1 MRSNASIFNKLESR
15 NQQTKIEAWKL
26 SLETDEVEVLKE
38 LGDDCIAE
46 QRRQK
51 ALFRQPRSKLY
62 ESRELKS

>member
-15 NQQTKIEAWKL
+15 NQQTKIEAQEAGSGDGAEWK
-26 SLETDEVEVLKE
+26 VLKE

-51 ALFRQPRSKLY
+51 ALFRQPKQ
-62 ESRELKS
+62 